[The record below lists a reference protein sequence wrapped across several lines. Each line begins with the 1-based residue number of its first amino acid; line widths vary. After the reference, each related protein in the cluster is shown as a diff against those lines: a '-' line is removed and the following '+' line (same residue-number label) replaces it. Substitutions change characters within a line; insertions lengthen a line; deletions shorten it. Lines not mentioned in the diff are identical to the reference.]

1 MKILIVNDTRTENH
15 HGCSRV
21 MNCIDKNL
29 KLREISAIDYINV
42 SSKWSFFENS
52 KKKVLKADLLLI
64 NGEGTLHDDL
74 DNVEMLL
81 DIIVFAKAYDVPSI
95 VINATVFNLSKNNL
109 EKLSESKMIYVR
121 DKASKTYLKEN
132 DIKSN
137 YCPDLTFWKTREVL
151 KDVRRVDI
159 GITEGFNFN
168 PDVKIIQSKNFELF
182 SVFNFQQAYHSYSY
196 LRRLV
201 QSNLFFKLFLKKNKD
216 IIAIDNHIKFFQYL
230 NKFKF
235 IITGRYHIVCF
246 CLYLNIPFKYVD
258 SNTPKISSLLEDIGL
273 EKIKFQLDSD
283 YRIINFTA
291 QEIILIKKFKK
302 QANILINDMFDRV
315 LDV

>member
-109 EKLSESKMIYVR
+109 EKL
-121 DKASKTYLKEN
+121 
-132 DIKSN
+132 
-137 YCPDLTFWKTREVL
+137 
-151 KDVRRVDI
+151 
-159 GITEGFNFN
+159 
-168 PDVKIIQSKNFELF
+168 
-182 SVFNFQQAYHSYSY
+182 
-196 LRRLV
+196 
-201 QSNLFFKLFLKKNKD
+201 
-216 IIAIDNHIKFFQYL
+216 
-230 NKFKF
+230 
-235 IITGRYHIVCF
+235 
-246 CLYLNIPFKYVD
+246 
-258 SNTPKISSLLEDIGL
+258 
-273 EKIKFQLDSD
+273 
-283 YRIINFTA
+283 
-291 QEIILIKKFKK
+291 
-302 QANILINDMFDRV
+302 
-315 LDV
+315 